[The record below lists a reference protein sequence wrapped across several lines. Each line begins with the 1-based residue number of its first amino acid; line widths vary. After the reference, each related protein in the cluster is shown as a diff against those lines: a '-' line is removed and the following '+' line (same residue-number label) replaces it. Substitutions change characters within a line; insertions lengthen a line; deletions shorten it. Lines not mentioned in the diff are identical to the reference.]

1 MQKESIAGQ
10 SAKSIL
16 FVDDDFDDFEIFKD
30 AFYQINPEGRII
42 HQWDCSAALNF
53 LRESPRLTPD
63 YIFLDINM
71 PVMTG
76 DECLKE
82 LKADAD
88 LKNIPVIM
96 FSTTIGPAQKEKYE
110 KLGAAKAFVKPTSFT
125 DVVRIIQSLE

>member
-1 MQKESIAGQ
+1 MQKDSTAGQ

-30 AFYQINPEGRII
+30 AFYQINPNGTII
-42 HQWDCSAALNF
+42 HQWDCGAALSF
-53 LRESPRLTPD
+53 LRKSAQRTPD

-82 LKADAD
+82 LKADAN
-88 LKNIPVIM
+88 LKDIPVIM
-96 FSTTIGPAQKEKYE
+96 FSTTIGPSQKEKYE
-110 KLGAAKAFVKPTSFT
+110 RLGAANAFVKPTRFT
-125 DVVRIIQSLE
+125 DVVRIIQSL